1 MSQINIDSLVDLKN
15 ISVKIAALANVGDI
29 IFLRGELGSGKTSFA
44 KYFINSISNHDQNV
58 TSPTFNILQIYDCEN
73 FSAWHYDFYR
83 IETEEEIVNLG
94 LDDAFAN
101 GVSIIEWPEKI
112 QSFLPQASLEIH
124 FSFTEKHNS
133 RLLTISGNGKWTT
146 L

>member
-1 MSQINIDSLVDLKN
+1 MKQINIDSLASLKTLAG
-15 ISVKIAALANVGDI
+15 KIASLANIGDI
-29 IFLRGELGSGKTSFA
+29 ILLKGELGSGKTSFA
-44 KYFINSISNHDQNV
+44 KYFINSISKHDQNV

-94 LDDAFAN
+94 LDDAFSN

-112 QSFLPQASLEIH
+112 RSFLPQASLEIH

-133 RLLTISGNGKWTT
+133 RLLTISGSEKWTI